1 MPFKLVISDPET
13 GKAIQYELDDAKTNS
28 LVGKQVGEI
37 VEGDALGLPG
47 YKLKITGGSD
57 TSGFPIRPDVHGSGK
72 KRILIRGPPGF
83 RPDRKGTA
91 QRKTVRGRELDSAI
105 SQVNMRVEEKGSS
118 PLEEL
123 VMKAA

>member
-1 MPFKLVISDPET
+1 MTSLAFAGVFSRILTIYQVGDYILPFKLVISDPET

-57 TSGFPIRPDVHGSGK
+57 TSGFPNNRRTLQSN
-72 KRILIRGPPGF
+72 
-83 RPDRKGTA
+83 
-91 QRKTVRGRELDSAI
+91 GRCCTSY
-105 SQVNMRVEEKGSS
+105 
-118 PLEEL
+118 
-123 VMKAA
+123 

>member
-13 GKAIQYELDDAKTNS
+13 GKAIQYELDDAKTNA
-28 LVGKQVGEI
+28 LVGKVVGEI
-37 VEGDALGLPG
+37 IEGDLIGLPG

-72 KRILIRGPPGF
+72 KRVLIRGPPGF
-83 RPDRKGTA
+83 KPKRVGIAR
-91 QRKTVRGRELDSAI
+91 RKTVRGRELGHDI
-105 SQVNMRVEEKGSS
+105 SQVNMRIEEKGST

-123 VMKAA
+123 VMSTS

>member
-13 GKAIQYELDDAKTNS
+13 GKATQYELDDAKTNS
-28 LVGKQVGEI
+28 LVGKVVGEI

-57 TSGFPIRPDVHGSGK
+57 SSGFPIRPDVHGSGK
-72 KRILIRGPPGF
+72 KRVLIHGPPGLHPS
-83 RPDRKGTA
+83 RRGIAK
-91 QRKTVRGRELDSAI
+91 RKTVRGRELSQDI
-105 SQVNMRVEEKGSS
+105 SQVNMRVEEKGST

-123 VMKAA
+123 VLKAA

>member
-1 MPFKLVISDPET
+1 MPFKLVISDPESKT
-13 GKAIQYELDDAKTNS
+13 AIQYELDDAKTNA
-28 LVGKQVGEI
+28 LIGKTVGDI

-57 TSGFPIRPDVHGSGK
+57 KSGFPIRPDVHGSGK

-83 RPDRKGTA
+83 KPKRKGIA
-91 QRKTVRGRELDSAI
+91 RRKTVRGRELGPDI
-105 SQVNMRVEEKGSS
+105 SQVNMRVEEKGST

-123 VMKAA
+123 ITQAA